1 MLYQTINNAAQF
13 RDAFRAMDRLENF
26 SYAGSEIL
34 FNYLEEFGQDIKL
47 DVIALCC
54 EFYEDTPEAIAD
66 NYRIELNSDADVFGQ
81 VVEYLENETSVC
93 GYDKDQNIIV
103 YAAF

>member
-1 MLYQTINNAAQF
+1 MIYTTISNAYQF
-13 RDAFRAMDRLENF
+13 RDAVQQAGRGKQF
-26 SYAGSEIL
+26 SYDALGLL
-34 FNYLEEFGQDIKL
+34 FDFLEDMGEDYEL

-66 NYRIELNSDADVFGQ
+66 NYNIELGPDADVFDQ

-93 GYDKDQNIIV
+93 GYDMDQNIIV